1 MVIVDHLTYRAIII
15 EILKLP
21 RNCKML
27 LLLLKPLVKRS
38 RVISIC
44 LVRLQ
49 QPSYFVFIKIKKMSV
64 LLPLRHIYRMLIIL
78 HKVKKR
84 AKIGC
89 RLSPHKWSIVIPHIY
104 HNEKETLYYHVDHI
118 TFFWSSLN
126 EFIFLFPFFNGDITQ
141 SPSRESADCV
151 LLLQKSSN
159 WAHDKDIYQFT
170 PKPIEIKAF

>member
-1 MVIVDHLTYRAIII
+1 MQNAIAAFKTIG
-15 EILKLP
+15 
-21 RNCKML
+21 
-27 LLLLKPLVKRS
+27 
-38 RVISIC
+38 
-44 LVRLQ
+44 Q
-49 QPSYFVFIKIKKMSV
+49 KIKSYLNLFSKAATTFIFCFHQNQKNVCLASFKAH
-64 LLPLRHIYRMLIIL
+64 LPYVIL

-170 PKPIEIKAF
+170 PKPIEIKAS

>member
-64 LLPLRHIYRMLIIL
+64 LLPLRHIYRMLFCTRLRKEQKLVVGFHHINDPSLIFTIMKRKPYIIMLTIL
-78 HKVKKR
+78 H
-84 AKIGC
+84 
-89 RLSPHKWSIVIPHIY
+89 
-104 HNEKETLYYHVDHI
+104 
-118 TFFWSSLN
+118 FF
-126 EFIFLFPFFNGDITQ
+126 GQ
-141 SPSRESADCV
+141 V
-151 LLLQKSSN
+151 
-159 WAHDKDIYQFT
+159 
-170 PKPIEIKAF
+170 